1 MATVPGNTAS
11 PTDPGKLRHPL
22 DKDDLELNA
31 SARAWLVSIEASERP
46 MKLAAAFPRIVNRL
60 AKLWKTPLQM
70 DRYFEDLLTDHR
82 GNRQGFPLG
91 VLMELS
97 ALKDYYLTRVYPTRR
112 DLWDS

>member
-1 MATVPGNTAS
+1 MAIVPGSTVS
-11 PTDPGKLRHPL
+11 RIDPGKLRHPL
-22 DKDDLELNA
+22 NKDDLELNA
-31 SARAWLVSIEASERP
+31 AAQAWLVSIEASERP
-46 MKLAAAFPRIVNRL
+46 MKLAAAFPRIVNRM
-60 AKLWKTPLQM
+60 AKLWKMPLQM